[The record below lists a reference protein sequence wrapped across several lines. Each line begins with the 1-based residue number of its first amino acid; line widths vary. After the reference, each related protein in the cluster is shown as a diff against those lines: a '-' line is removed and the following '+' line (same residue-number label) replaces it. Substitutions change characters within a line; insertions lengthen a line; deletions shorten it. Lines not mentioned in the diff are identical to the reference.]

1 MGEQGIELHQMNEIP
16 RKRKKR
22 AVEQFSASIESLS
35 HEGRGVAH
43 INGKTVFIDGA
54 LPGEDVRFQYT
65 RKRGAFDEGWAV
77 EVPEASPHR
86 VEPRCPHYGVCGG
99 CSLMHL
105 DTGHQVQHK
114 QAVLLE
120 QLKHI
125 GRLEPERVLPPLS
138 ASHWGYRRKARLGV
152 KYVAGKE
159 KVLVGFREKR
169 SSFVADIDSCEVLH
183 PFLGGTIGQLKELIR
198 ELSIYRRIP
207 QLEVAI
213 SDATAAIIIR
223 HLDPLT
229 DEDERILAEYEKGR
243 PVRFYLQPAG
253 LDSVHSL
260 SGENGQDLSYRLDNH
275 DVTIEF
281 SPTDFTQINFDL
293 NPLMV
298 DQVISL
304 LDLSAGDTVLDL
316 FCGSGNFTLPIA
328 RYVKNVTGVE
338 GSEELVNRAKKN
350 AEKNGLLNSG
360 FIVCDLSGQDADVEF
375 TGRDYNKVLL
385 DPPRLGAREIIERLN
400 LSQVEK
406 LVYVSCNPATLAR
419 DAGILVQE
427 GKLALKAAGVM
438 DMFPHTSHVEAIA
451 LFE

>member
-1 MGEQGIELHQMNEIP
+1 MS
-16 RKRKKR
+16 RRRKKLL
-22 AVEQFSASIESLS
+22 AEPLSAAIESLS

-54 LPGEDVRFQYT
+54 LPGEEVRFLYT
-65 RKRGAFDEGWAV
+65 RRRGQFDEGRVV
-77 EVPEASPHR
+77 EVLEASAQR
-86 VEPRCPHYGVCGG
+86 VEPRCPHYAVCGG

-105 DTGHQVQHK
+105 DTGQQVLHK

-120 QLKHI
+120 QLRHI
-125 GRLEPERVLPPLS
+125 GGLEPERVIPPLS

-152 KYVAGKE
+152 KYVVGKE

-183 PFLGGTIGQLKELIR
+183 PFLGGAIGQLKELLR
-198 ELSIYRRIP
+198 GLSIYHRIP

-229 DEDERILAEYEKGR
+229 DSDKSILAEYEKER
-243 PVRFYLQPAG
+243 PIRFYLQPAG
-253 LDSVHSL
+253 LDSVHNL
-260 SGENGQDLSYRLDNH
+260 SDRDTGDLSYRLDNH

-281 SPTDFTQINFDL
+281 SPTDFTQVNFDL

-304 LDLSAGDTVLDL
+304 LNLSAEDTVLDL
-316 FCGSGNFTLPIA
+316 FCGSGNFTLPMA
-328 RYVKNVTGVE
+328 RYAKNVTGVE
-338 GSEELVNRAKKN
+338 DSEELVNRAKKN
-350 AEKNGLLNSG
+350 AEKNRLFNTG
-360 FIVCDLSGQDADVEF
+360 FIACDLSKRDINVEF
-375 TGRDYNKVLL
+375 AGCDYNKIML
-385 DPPRLGAREIIERLN
+385 DPPRVGAREIIEQLD
-400 LSQVEK
+400 LSRVEK

-419 DAGILVQE
+419 DAGILVKD
-427 GKLALKAAGVM
+427 GRLRLKAAGVM
-438 DMFPHTSHVEAIA
+438 DMFPHTSHVESIA

>member
-1 MGEQGIELHQMNEIP
+1 MSRG
-16 RKRKKR
+16 RKKLL
-22 AVEQFSASIESLS
+22 AEPLSAAIESLS

-54 LPGEDVRFQYT
+54 LPGEEVRFLYT
-65 RKRGAFDEGWAV
+65 RRRGQFDEGRVV
-77 EVPEASPHR
+77 EVLEASAQR
-86 VEPRCPHYGVCGG
+86 VEPRCPHYAVCGG

-105 DTGHQVQHK
+105 DTGQQVLHK

-120 QLKHI
+120 QLRHI
-125 GRLEPERVLPPLS
+125 GGLEPERVIPPLS

-152 KYVAGKE
+152 KYVVGKE

-183 PFLGGTIGQLKELIR
+183 PFLGGAIGQLKELLR
-198 ELSIYRRIP
+198 GLSIYHRIP

-229 DEDERILAEYEKGR
+229 DSDKSILAEYEKER
-243 PVRFYLQPAG
+243 PIRFYLQPAG

-260 SGENGQDLSYRLDNH
+260 SDRDTGDLSYRLDNH

-281 SPTDFTQINFDL
+281 SPTDFTQVNFDL

-304 LDLSAGDTVLDL
+304 LNLSAEDTVLDL
-316 FCGSGNFTLPIA
+316 FCGSGNFTLPMA
-328 RYVKNVTGVE
+328 RYAKNVTGVE
-338 GSEELVNRAKKN
+338 DSEELVNRAKKN
-350 AEKNGLLNSG
+350 AEKNRLFNTG
-360 FIVCDLSGQDADVEF
+360 FIACDLSKRDTNVEF
-375 TGRDYNKVLL
+375 AGGDYNKIML
-385 DPPRLGAREIIERLN
+385 DPPRGGAREIIEQLD
-400 LSQVEK
+400 LSRVEK

-419 DAGILVQE
+419 DAGILVKD
-427 GKLALKAAGVM
+427 GRLSLKAAGIM
-438 DMFPHTSHVEAIA
+438 DMFPHTSHVESIA